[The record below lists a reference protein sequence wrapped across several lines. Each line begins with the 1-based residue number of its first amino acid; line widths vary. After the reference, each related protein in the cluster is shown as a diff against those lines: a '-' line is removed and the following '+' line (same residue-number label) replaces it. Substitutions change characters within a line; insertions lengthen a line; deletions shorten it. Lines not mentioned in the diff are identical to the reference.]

1 MAKRHLPLVLL
12 LAVTLAVAACG
23 GGDDPPPAT
32 SSSSSTS
39 SSPSPSPPPAQSP
52 TSLRLD
58 WNANTETD
66 LAGYRIYR
74 STTSGIYG
82 PHVATAPKNATSF
95 VASGLTPGVTYF
107 FTITAV
113 DTAGNESVKSNQVSG
128 SL

>member
-1 MAKRHLPLVLL
+1 MAKRHLPLVVL
-12 LAVTLAVAACG
+12 LAMTVAVAACD
-23 GGDDPPPAT
+23 GGDDPPAAT
-32 SSSSSTS
+32 SASSSTT
-39 SSPSPSPPPAQSP
+39 PPPAQSP

-74 STTSGIYG
+74 STTSGVYG
-82 PHVATAPKNATSF
+82 APVATAPANATSF
-95 VASGLTPGVTYF
+95 VAAGLKPGVTYF

-113 DTAGNESVKSNQVSG
+113 DNAGNESVRSNQVSG

>member
-12 LAVTLAVAACG
+12 LAMTVAVAACG
-23 GGDDPPPAT
+23 GGDDPPPT
-32 SSSSSTS
+32 SSASSTS
-39 SSPSPSPPPAQSP
+39 SAPSTTPPPAQSP
-52 TSLRLD
+52 TSLRLN

-82 PHVATAPKNATSF
+82 APVATAPANATSF
-95 VASGLTPGVTYF
+95 VAAGLKPGVTYF

-113 DTAGNESVKSNQVSG
+113 DTAGNESVKSNQVIG